1 MDFLS
6 IIGLVMG
13 VGAIITSMTLD
24 GGNVGA
30 LLQFSAFVIVGGGTL
45 AGFSG
50 RGFFGYGRLYRHSL
64 FPYDLEGIFV
74 VPHSLE
80 GGMTH
85 DTIFRHFAEGDFSDQ
100 HGFEPDGL
108 GRRRIV
114 NRKP

>member
-45 AGFSG
+45 AAVLVESCAAGADGGATLGDVADGDCARACALPS
-50 RGFFGYGRLYRHSL
+50 RSASATIVRNSL
-64 FPYDLEGIFV
+64 ALLAFMLP
-74 VPHSLE
+74 
-80 GGMTH
+80 
-85 DTIFRHFAEGDFSDQ
+85 FALTKGSTRAL
-100 HGFEPDGL
+100 PAL
-108 GRRRIV
+108 
-114 NRKP
+114 